1 MSSSSSL
8 PHAAPPPRSQT
19 TRTPLATPP
28 SSNQNNNK
36 NSHSGST
43 SYTSPSSRIGLT
55 SPVALASFLSRSA
68 VHPLIAATANDEENA
83 DVQRRNPLNNNKMA
97 PTPVASSAFYV
108 SPQRR
113 LFVEEDESTLDD
125 DDDDDDDD
133 NTRARL
139 EVAEQ
144 ARNRLEKDFTDVLAL
159 LSERMREVEQL
170 RKERDE
176 LRKERDQE
184 RDDNAILKGEHRDF
198 WSRMQSAIKTMRLAI
213 HEARTE
219 LDWFRSL
226 GLLSWGTGEDDED
239 VSLCVSDDG
248 HSDPCWWK

>member
-1 MSSSSSL
+1 MRLYGKVIRDDDDGNDDDDGSNNDTARRRK
-8 PHAAPPPRSQT
+8 AAGV
-19 TRTPLATPP
+19 P
-28 SSNQNNNK
+28 S
-36 NSHSGST
+36 
-43 SYTSPSSRIGLT
+43 P
-55 SPVALASFLSRSA
+55 
-68 VHPLIAATANDEENA
+68 
-83 DVQRRNPLNNNKMA
+83 
-97 PTPVASSAFYV
+97 SAFYV

-125 DDDDDDDD
+125 DDDDHDDD

-248 HSDPCWWK
+248 HSDTCWWK

>member
-1 MSSSSSL
+1 M
-8 PHAAPPPRSQT
+8 
-19 TRTPLATPP
+19 
-28 SSNQNNNK
+28 
-36 NSHSGST
+36 
-43 SYTSPSSRIGLT
+43 
-55 SPVALASFLSRSA
+55 
-68 VHPLIAATANDEENA
+68 
-83 DVQRRNPLNNNKMA
+83 QRRNPLNNNKMA
-97 PTPVASSAFYV
+97 PTPVASSHPTTKQKEKNRISREMRLYGKVIRDDDDGNDDDDGSNNDTARRRKAAGVPSPSAFYV

-125 DDDDDDDD
+125 DDDHDNDD

-248 HSDPCWWK
+248 HSDTCWWK